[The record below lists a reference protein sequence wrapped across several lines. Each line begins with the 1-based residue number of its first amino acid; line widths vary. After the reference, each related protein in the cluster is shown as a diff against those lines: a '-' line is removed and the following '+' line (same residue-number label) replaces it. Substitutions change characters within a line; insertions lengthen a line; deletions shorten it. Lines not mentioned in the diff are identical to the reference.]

1 MKELVWNVGFSKE
14 KDKAPTEMVE
24 AKVPGA
30 VQLDWARSKEWED
43 YNYNVNFRDYKWME
57 EMFWTYRAQ
66 VPAAELAEDEVLLL
80 KCGGIDY
87 EYDVRV
93 NGNVL
98 LHQEG
103 MFQDFELDLTPFAS
117 ADMLLE
123 VLIWP
128 IPKDTTGDKDTRQ
141 EARQSVKAAAAYS
154 WDWHPRLVPVGI
166 WKEISLE
173 VKKKVHLVKAEV
185 LYRMAEDLS
194 YANVQM
200 SCETTEEA
208 APVWMLLDPDGK
220 TVFMG
225 TGKNLDFTLENPRLW
240 WCNEYGNPDLYTWKV
255 YLNDEMKEE
264 EKLEGRVGFRKVE
277 LTMNPGTWEEVKTFP
292 KSRSVPPITLTLN
305 KKPIFVK
312 GSNWVNP
319 EIFPGIVTRET
330 YLPLLTKAKEAHM
343 NMMRCWGGAY
353 VDKEDFFDLCD
364 ELGIMIWQEFPL
376 ACNDYYNSDKY
387 LAVLEKEAQ
396 AILKGLRGHASV
408 CLWCGGNELFNDWSE
423 MDDQKHALR
432 LLNKLCYEL
441 DRDTPYINT
450 SPLMGMGHG
459 GYLFRDQQGQ
469 EVYQI
474 FQNAHNTAYTEFGV
488 PCISD
493 KEYLLK
499 YIPAEMVEPFE
510 PNDSLLAHH
519 AFSAWVPGDET
530 WSCVS
535 TLRDYFGQE
544 SSLDELIGW
553 SQWLQCEGYKG
564 IFEEAR
570 RQKPYC
576 SMAINWCYN
585 EPWPTAAN
593 NTLFNYP
600 AVEKPSYE
608 AVKQALRPAMTSARI
623 TKFQHEGEELFAAE
637 LWLLNDSAEEIP
649 AGHVDVYLEFEHAEQ
664 KIFGWDYPAVPAGE
678 NLLGPTIHQVLPN
691 LDSAYMTVR
700 LADGERSSEYKL
712 GYKKKME
719 KEEIKALNI

>member
-1 MKELVWNVGFSKE
+1 MIELVWKTGFSKE
-14 KDKAPTEMVE
+14 KEKAPVEMIP

-30 VQLDWARSKEWED
+30 VQLDWAKEEGWGD
-43 YNYNVNFRDYKWME
+43 YNYNVNFRDYQWME
-57 EMFWTYRAQ
+57 DVFWTYRAE
-66 VPAAELAEDEVLLL
+66 VPAQELSEEEVLVLR
-80 KCGGIDY
+80 CGGIDY

-93 NGNVL
+93 NGNVM

-103 MFQDFELDLTPFAS
+103 MFQDFQLDLTPYAGS
-117 ADMLLE
+117 DMILE

-128 IPKDTTGDKDTRQ
+128 IPKDTTGDKNTRQ
-141 EARQSVKAAAAYS
+141 EARQSVKPAAAYS
-154 WDWHPRLVPVGI
+154 WDWHPRLVPLGI
-166 WKEISLE
+166 WEEISLE
-173 VKKKVHLVKAEV
+173 IQKKERLINAEV
-185 LYRMAEDLS
+185 LYHLEKDFS
-194 YANVQM
+194 
-200 SCETTEEA
+200 A
-208 APVWMLLDPDGK
+208 AQVVMKSEVAGDAQPIWMLLDPDGK

-225 TGKNLDFTLENPRLW
+225 TGKEITFPLEAPRLW
-240 WCNEYGNPDLYTWKV
+240 WCNEYGKPELYTWKV
-255 YLNDEMKEE
+255 YPTDEMREE
-264 EKLEGRVGFRKVE
+264 QMLCGRIGFRSVE
-277 LTMNPGTWEEVKTFP
+277 LTMNPGTWEEVQTFP

-305 KKPIFVK
+305 GLPVFVK

-319 EIFPGIVTRET
+319 EIFPGIVTEET
-330 YLPLLTKAKEAHM
+330 YRPLLTKAQEAHM
-343 NMMRCWGGAY
+343 NMLRCWGGAY
-353 VDKEDFFDLCD
+353 VDKKAFFDICD
-364 ELGIMIWQEFPL
+364 ELGIMVWQEFPL
-376 ACNDYYNSDKY
+376 ACNDYYNGAHY
-387 LAVLEKEAQ
+387 LEVLEKEAT
-396 AILKGLRGHASV
+396 AILKALRGHASV
-408 CLWCGGNELFNDWSE
+408 CLWCGGNELFNDWSG

-441 DRDTPYINT
+441 DRETPYINT

-493 KEYLLK
+493 REYLLQ
-499 YIPAEMVEPFE
+499 YLPEDMVEPFE

-544 SSLDELIGW
+544 QSLDELIGW

-570 RQKPYC
+570 KQKPYC

-600 AVEKPSYE
+600 ARQKPSYE
-608 AVKQALRPAMTSARI
+608 AVKQALRPTMTSARI
-623 TKFQHEGEELFAAE
+623 QKFQYEGEEMFEAE
-637 LWLLNDSAEEIP
+637 LWMLNDSLEDIP
-649 AGHVDVYLEFEHAEQ
+649 AGHMDVYLDFEYGEM

-678 NLLGPTIHQVLPN
+678 NLLGPTIHQILPN
-691 LDSAYMTVR
+691 LESGYMTVR
-700 LADGERSSEYKL
+700 LEDGERSSEYKL
-712 GYKKKME
+712 GYKKKVE
-719 KEEIKALNI
+719 AEEIKALNM